1 MTKNDDKR
9 VPVLRFKG
17 FNDDWAQRKLKD
29 LTDVRDGTHSSPKYV
44 EAGHPF
50 ITSKNINNGSIDYR
64 DIKYITDEDFDEIN
78 KRSKVDI
85 HDILMGMIGTVG
97 NLALIDKKPNFAIKN
112 IALIK
117 DIGKIDYLFLYNF
130 LQSNYVSK
138 ELIQKL
144 DGRLGLL

>member
-1 MTKNDDKR
+1 
-9 VPVLRFKG
+9 
-17 FNDDWAQRKLKD
+17 
-29 LTDVRDGTHSSPKYV
+29 
-44 EAGHPF
+44 
-50 ITSKNINNGSIDYR
+50 
-64 DIKYITDEDFDEIN
+64 
-78 KRSKVDI
+78 
-85 HDILMGMIGTVG
+85 MIGTVG

-144 DGRLGLL
+144 ETVK

>member
-50 ITSKNINNGSIDYR
+50 ITS
-64 DIKYITDEDFDEIN
+64 N
-78 KRSKVDI
+78 K
-85 HDILMGMIGTVG
+85 T
-97 NLALIDKKPNFAIKN
+97 
-112 IALIK
+112 
-117 DIGKIDYLFLYNF
+117 
-130 LQSNYVSK
+130 SNT
-138 ELIQKL
+138 
-144 DGRLGLL
+144 